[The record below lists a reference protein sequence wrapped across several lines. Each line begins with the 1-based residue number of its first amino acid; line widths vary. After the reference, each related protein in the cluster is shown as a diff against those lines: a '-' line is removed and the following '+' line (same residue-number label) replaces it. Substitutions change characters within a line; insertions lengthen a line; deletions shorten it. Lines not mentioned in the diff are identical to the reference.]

1 MYQLCLKWSCLDSN
15 YPYLS
20 FSSFILLKI
29 VSENTCSISLGSPRG
44 NAKKSILNTSF
55 ASTQPLFLLCFFI
68 SNFKSVSVK
77 HFWALPMFQN
87 VTKSLF
93 TQQPFV
99 LTINSFYNRHNVQ
112 NIATRV
118 SPIPIINFNSKTF
131 QLLNPYELNIYIIFK
146 KSKQKNP
153 QRQKQNIPCGE
164 QVYGCLF
171 LSNTI
176 F

>member
-1 MYQLCLKWSCLDSN
+1 
-15 YPYLS
+15 
-20 FSSFILLKI
+20 
-29 VSENTCSISLGSPRG
+29 
-44 NAKKSILNTSF
+44 
-55 ASTQPLFLLCFFI
+55 
-68 SNFKSVSVK
+68 
-77 HFWALPMFQN
+77 MFQN

-146 KSKQKNP
+146 KSKQKKSTETKAKYP
-153 QRQKQNIPCGE
+153 MWRTGLW
-164 QVYGCLF
+164 LF
-171 LSNTI
+171 ISK
-176 F
+176 